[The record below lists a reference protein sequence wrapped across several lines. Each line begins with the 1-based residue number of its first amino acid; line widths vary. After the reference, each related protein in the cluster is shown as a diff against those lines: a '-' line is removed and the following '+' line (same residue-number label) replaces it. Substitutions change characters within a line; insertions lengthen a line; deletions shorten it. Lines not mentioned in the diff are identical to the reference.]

1 MKKSILIVSIMGK
14 RQWNWLIRLKKDL
27 MCKFQESL
35 DQIIMTEKMEKCMGI
50 FWKKDKLLKESTF
63 ICILKEEKCK

>member
-35 DQIIMTEKMEKCMGI
+35 DQIIMTEKMEKCMGFKSWPI
-50 FWKKDKLLKESTF
+50 HVFQ
-63 ICILKEEKCK
+63 